1 MSNLTLPS
9 LPLEP
14 SLLLQILE
22 REQAK
27 RKSHNRLADYRPY
40 PKQAEFHA
48 AGKTF
53 RERLLM
59 AGNQLGKTL
68 SAGAEVAMHL
78 TGRYPDWWDGYVFDK
93 APIGWASGL
102 SAESTRD
109 NPQRILL
116 GQLGQ
121 TGTGMIPKGAIKDST
136 NKRGTPNAVDTVI
149 VRFGGGGDVQAG
161 ESLLGFKSNDQGR
174 EKWQGPTL
182 DFLWFDEE
190 HDADVYSEGVTRTNV
205 TMGPVLMTFTPLR
218 GMSDVVKRFLV
229 DKVAGTH
236 VTNMTIDDV
245 DHYTPEQKAAVI
257 ASYPP
262 HEREA
267 RAKGLP
273 IMGSG
278 RVFPVEEE
286 YIKCEPFEI
295 PAHWPQLAG
304 LDFGWDHPSAGARVA
319 WDRDA
324 DILYVTAIHRQREQT
339 PAMFAASVRPWGDWL
354 PWAWP
359 HDGLQHDKGSG
370 IQLAEQYRQQGLKML
385 PERATF
391 EDGSNGLEA
400 GIAEMLDRMQTGR
413 LRVFSHLNAW
423 FEEFRMYHRKNGLI
437 EKIDDDLLSATRY
450 AMMMRRFATTKVRK
464 APKYEMGLPVGWM
477 G

>member
-1 MSNLTLPS
+1 
-9 LPLEP
+9 
-14 SLLLQILE
+14 
-22 REQAK
+22 
-27 RKSHNRLADYRPY
+27 
-40 PKQAEFHA
+40 
-48 AGKTF
+48 
-53 RERLLM
+53 M

-78 TGRYPDWWDGYVFDK
+78 TGRYPDWWEGYVFAK

-182 DFLWFDEE
+182 GFLWFDEE

>member
-1 MSNLTLPS
+1 
-9 LPLEP
+9 
-14 SLLLQILE
+14 
-22 REQAK
+22 
-27 RKSHNRLADYRPY
+27 
-40 PKQAEFHA
+40 
-48 AGKTF
+48 
-53 RERLLM
+53 
-59 AGNQLGKTL
+59 
-68 SAGAEVAMHL
+68 MHL
-78 TGRYPDWWDGYVFDK
+78 TGRYPDWWEGYVFDK

-182 DFLWFDEE
+182 GFLWFDEE

-257 ASYPP
+257 ASYPA

-267 RAKGLP
+267 RAKGVP

-413 LRVFSHLNAW
+413 LRVFSHLSAW

-464 APKYEMGLPVGWM
+464 APKYDMGLPVGWM